1 MLIRSR
7 ITLVFLAIATT
18 FSAMAQTD
26 TRSAQHYDPID
37 YSAVQRQLDRASR
50 PTFGQRLSDI
60 LTQPLSQS
68 ERLSLTGRLGV
79 AYTQETNL
87 AITAAATAAYPSKS
101 ANPNDVQ
108 LSAMVSVNGFFNIRA
123 IGNNYFGTESRHHL
137 QYQISGGTLPIR
149 FWGLGYEAADNNPRT
164 KYTRHDVNG
173 SLRYYFDFGG
183 GLRVG
188 AGADFDFGKAAEFT
202 PEAEIYLAASGQ
214 TRRSLYTTAIG
225 LGADLDRRD
234 NPYTSTSGYRIAL
247 YGEVRPKA
255 LGNFH
260 KTLWHWTIQADY
272 FLSLWRGGVLALDL
286 YGDMWSH
293 STPWLLWPSAGGDSR
308 MRGYY
313 YGRYTDRKMITA
325 QAELR
330 QTIYGPIG
338 ISIWGGA
345 GSLFDRW
352 SNFDASQ
359 ILPNGGVGLRLAS
372 GNRTTLRIDYG
383 FGRHS
388 SGVIINVNEAF

>member
-1 MLIRSR
+1 MSIRSR

-26 TRSAQHYDPID
+26 TRSVQHYDPID

-50 PTFGQRLSDI
+50 PTFGQRLGDI

-87 AITAAATAAYPSKS
+87 AITAAVTAAYPSKS
-101 ANPNDVQ
+101 ANSNDVQ

-173 SLRYYFDFGG
+173 LLRYYFDFGG

-202 PEAEIYLAASGQ
+202 PEAETNLVASGQ

-225 LGADLDRRD
+225 LGAVLDRRD

-272 FLSLWRGGVLALDL
+272 FLSLWRGGVMALDL

-293 STPWLLWPSAGGDSR
+293 STPWLLWPSVGGDSR

-352 SNFDASQ
+352 SDFDASQ